1 MKAVKILCLTVIL
14 SVSMLLFSCKLPG
27 TRVPRSG
34 YVSLRVY
41 YACTEESWNRGKL
54 IDKKDILVPEN
65 VDLLAEALSRLLEN
79 PDEDNLVSAF
89 PPNVKIIDFAL
100 SDGNVRVS
108 MTNNYKNMPSFDKLI
123 AQSCLTLTLCALKE
137 VDTVSVYAEG
147 VLLDKNLSADDII
160 LPDSEKSE
168 YEQQITVCFAD
179 ETNSFL
185 EQERRY
191 LTIGKDKQLS
201 EYVVEELIRGPQN
214 ENLHSAIPEGTK
226 VLSVTMKKNLCI
238 VDLSKEFYLNRPQT
252 AAGERVTIYSI
263 VNSLTSLSGI
273 EAVQITVE
281 GEKLEN
287 YFLISL
293 KEPLTRNDSI
303 IWRPSSDS
311 TMSII
316 TVYMGVG
323 SGRIVALP
331 KIVELDYNVSIEQN
345 VIEQMLSLKSNF
357 GYYPLIQAGTK
368 LISATTTGRICSID
382 LSSEFLVEG
391 NNMRVDLAVKAL
403 AAAVIDT
410 GNADF
415 VIISVEGS
423 KLNNGLKIGKD
434 SSIIIY

>member
-1 MKAVKILCLTVIL
+1 LHCRPFEGIL
-14 SVSMLLFSCKLPG
+14 SEQAANG
-27 TRVPRSG
+27 
-34 YVSLRVY
+34 
-41 YACTEESWNRGKL
+41 
-54 IDKKDILVPEN
+54 
-65 VDLLAEALSRLLEN
+65 SR
-79 PDEDNLVSAF
+79 
-89 PPNVKIIDFAL
+89 
-100 SDGNVRVS
+100 
-108 MTNNYKNMPSFDKLI
+108 
-123 AQSCLTLTLCALKE
+123 
-137 VDTVSVYAEG
+137 
-147 VLLDKNLSADDII
+147 
-160 LPDSEKSE
+160 
-168 YEQQITVCFAD
+168 
-179 ETNSFL
+179 
-185 EQERRY
+185 
-191 LTIGKDKQLS
+191 
-201 EYVVEELIRGPQN
+201 
-214 ENLHSAIPEGTK
+214 
-226 VLSVTMKKNLCI
+226 
-238 VDLSKEFYLNRPQT
+238 
-252 AAGERVTIYSI
+252 ERVTIYSI

-391 NNMRVDLAVKAL
+391 NNLRVDLAAVKAL

-415 VIISVEGS
+415 VIISVEEE
-423 KLNNGLKIGKD
+423 
-434 SSIIIY
+434 